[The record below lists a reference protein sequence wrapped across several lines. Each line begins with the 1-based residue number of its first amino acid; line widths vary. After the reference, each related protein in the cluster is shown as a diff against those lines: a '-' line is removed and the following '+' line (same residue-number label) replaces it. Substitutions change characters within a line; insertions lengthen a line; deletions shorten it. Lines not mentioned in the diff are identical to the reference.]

1 MQHTGFDME
10 SLGTED
16 LTTEARRH
24 RERAFSLEHVLLCL
38 SVSLCLLLS
47 LAACADKKPKMA
59 PPKAVPVRAGFV
71 TQKTVPVQI
80 RAIGNVEAYSSVAV
94 KAQIGGVLDRVHFRE
109 GQDVNKGAMLFTIDP
124 RPYEAALKQ
133 TDANLARDTAQLE
146 NARQEARRYEELVK
160 KGYVSQSQYD
170 QVRTNYDALEA
181 TVKADK
187 AAIDNARLQ
196 LEYCSIRSPLA
207 GRTGN
212 LISYEGNL
220 IKANADTAMVVINQ
234 IQPIYVGFSIPERE
248 LAEIKRRMAAGKLS
262 IDVYVSPEDKSPVQ
276 GVLTFVDN
284 AVDMATGT
292 IKLKG
297 TFVNQEKRLWP
308 GQFVNV
314 VVTLAE
320 QPNAISVP
328 TQAIQTGQDGQ
339 YAYVIK
345 QDQTVELRPVVVTRT
360 FNSESIIEKG
370 LRPGERVVTDGQLG
384 LVQGSK
390 VEIKGEEEGRKQ

>member
-1 MQHTGFDME
+1 MQQSGFDTD
-10 SLGTED
+10 SSGTEEV
-16 LTTEARRH
+16 TSEAQRH
-24 RERAFSLEHVLLCL
+24 GGRVVSFEHVLLSV

-47 LAACADKKPKMA
+47 LGACSDKKPRMA
-59 PPKAVPVRAGFV
+59 PPRAVPVKAGSV

-94 KAQIGGVLDRVHFRE
+94 KAQIGGVLDSVHFRE

-124 RPYEAALKQ
+124 RPYEATLKQ
-133 TDANLARDTAQLE
+133 TEANLARDTAQLE

-170 QVRTNYDALEA
+170 QVSTNYNALEA
-181 TVKADK
+181 TVKADR
-187 AAIDNARLQ
+187 AAVDNARLQ
-196 LEYCSIRSPLA
+196 LEYCFIRSPLA

-234 IQPIYVGFSIPERE
+234 IQPIYVGFSVPERE
-248 LAEIKRRMAAGKLS
+248 LAEIKKRMAAGKLS
-262 IDVYVSPEDKSPVQ
+262 IDVYISPEDKSPVQ
-276 GVLTFVDN
+276 GLLTFVDN

-297 TFVNQEKRLWP
+297 TFANQEKRLWP

-320 QPNAISVP
+320 QPNAVSVP
-328 TQAIQTGQDGQ
+328 TQAVQTGQDGQ

-345 QDQTVELRPVVVTRT
+345 QDQTVELRPLVVSRT

-370 LRPGERVVTDGQLG
+370 LQPGERVVTDGQLG
-384 LVQGSK
+384 LIQGSK
-390 VEIKGEEEGRKQ
+390 VEIKGEGEGRKQ